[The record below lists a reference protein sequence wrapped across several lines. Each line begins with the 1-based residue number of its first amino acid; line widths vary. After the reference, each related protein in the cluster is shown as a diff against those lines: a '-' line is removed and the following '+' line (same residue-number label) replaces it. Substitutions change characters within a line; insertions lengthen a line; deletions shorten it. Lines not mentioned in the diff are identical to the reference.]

1 MHMVD
6 YIILGLVLLS
16 VGAGFVRGFFK
27 EALSLGTWLL
37 ATFLAL
43 KFGYLFADFFSS
55 YFASPVLQLWS
66 GRLSLFV
73 LVVVAGTLANHLIN
87 ELLDRSG
94 LSGTDHL
101 LGMVFGFVR
110 GVLLAGLLVILGEGL
125 ALDSEQWWKD
135 SQVLPYF
142 TNVTAVMRDWFDSG
156 KDMLQDLDVMLP
168 LTRDNLSG

>member
-73 LVVVAGTLANHLIN
+73 LDKN
-87 ELLDRSG
+87 
-94 LSGTDHL
+94 
-101 LGMVFGFVR
+101 
-110 GVLLAGLLVILGEGL
+110 
-125 ALDSEQWWKD
+125 
-135 SQVLPYF
+135 
-142 TNVTAVMRDWFDSG
+142 
-156 KDMLQDLDVMLP
+156 
-168 LTRDNLSG
+168 